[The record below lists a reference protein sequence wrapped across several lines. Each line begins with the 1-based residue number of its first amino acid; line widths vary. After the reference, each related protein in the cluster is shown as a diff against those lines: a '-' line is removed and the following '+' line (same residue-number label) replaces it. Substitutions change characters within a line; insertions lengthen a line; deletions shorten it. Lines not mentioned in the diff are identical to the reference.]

1 MKGEEGFEERETGS
15 QGGGGTNYAVA
26 TFKHVLS
33 MGMVEL
39 MRAASRTVMLGIG
52 PSCKAAGD
60 GKT

>member
-15 QGGGGTNYAVA
+15 QEGEGPSMQWLL
-26 TFKHVLS
+26 FKHVLS

-39 MRAASRTVMLGIG
+39 MRAASKTVMLDIG